1 MVVRIYM
8 GGSRNMAWRRV
19 VTEFEA
25 DLYQVPVPR
34 LFKFPKGEAEFKE
47 YSDGERKIEI
57 SLWDLKVQ
65 DGATASLRL
74 NGEDMCEVQIVRGR
88 GKLELSSKEITN
100 IAEINNGDVLEV
112 YTDGKVLLEGIFAP
126 DD

>member
-1 MVVRIYM
+1 
-8 GGSRNMAWRRV
+8 MAWRRIV
-19 VTEFEA
+19 MEFEA

-34 LFKFPKGEAEFKE
+34 LFKFPKGEVEFKE

-65 DGATASLRL
+65 DGAIASLRL
-74 NGEDMCEVQIVRGR
+74 NGEEMCEVQIVRGR
-88 GKLELSSKEITN
+88 GKLELTSKEITN
-100 IAEINNGDVLEV
+100 ITEINNGDVLEV